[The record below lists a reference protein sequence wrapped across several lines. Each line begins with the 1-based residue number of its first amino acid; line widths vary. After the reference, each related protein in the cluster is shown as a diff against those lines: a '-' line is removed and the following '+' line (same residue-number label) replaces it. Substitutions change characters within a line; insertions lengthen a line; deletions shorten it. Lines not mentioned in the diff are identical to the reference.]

1 MPTLRLFDCSLLTN
15 AHKPIKHSKTQV
27 SPPNLVLAG
36 AATRQIANTAN
47 ASEGKGRCNKGI
59 CLFFMI

>member
-1 MPTLRLFDCSLLTN
+1 MRFDCSLLTK

-47 ASEGKGRCNKGI
+47 ASEGKGRCNKGSRR
-59 CLFFMI
+59 FFMI